1 MPSGAGEHRR
11 AGRRVDAFRRG
22 GVVKHV
28 VTSALWRIIPVG
40 LALTPIGVLF
50 GVLAAQL
57 NWTPFE
63 VFLMSLIGFTGSGQF
78 AYLGFASRGI
88 DISSLGLAFLVILS
102 MNLRYV
108 PMSLTATAPL
118 KINLLGKVP
127 LAHWLADESYA
138 TETQSDGVASRF
150 VIRGTITAF
159 WCLSTAAGVALA
171 AFLPPVVK
179 STLAGV
185 TYPVSAILLALGLL
199 NIYAFV
205 RARRAERARQPAALS
220 ARKAIAIGFVAVFVL
235 QYLLGPVYF
244 WIPGIA
250 VVYWLLVKTNG
261 RIGHE

>member
-1 MPSGAGEHRR
+1 MRNVA
-11 AGRRVDAFRRG
+11 A
-22 GVVKHV
+22 
-28 VTSALWRIIPVG
+28 SALLRTVPVG

-118 KINLLGKVP
+118 KVNLLGKVS

-199 NIYAFV
+199 NIYDFV
-205 RARRAERARQPAALS
+205 RKRRAERARQPAAVS
-220 ARKAIAIGFVAVFVL
+220 PRKAIVIGFVAVFVL

-250 VVYWLLVKTNG
+250 VVYVLLVKTTG
-261 RIGHE
+261 MAGHE

>member
-1 MPSGAGEHRR
+1 
-11 AGRRVDAFRRG
+11 
-22 GVVKHV
+22 VKNGL
-28 VTSALWRIIPVG
+28 TSALLRILPTG

-50 GVLAAQL
+50 GLLAAQL
-57 NWTPFE
+57 NWSPLQ

-118 KINLLGKVP
+118 KVNLLGKVS

-138 TETQSDGVASRF
+138 SETQSDRLASRF
-150 VIRGTITAF
+150 VIRGTIVAF
-159 WCLSTAAGVALA
+159 WCLSTAVGVALA
-171 AFLPPVVK
+171 AFLPPVLK
-179 STLAGV
+179 SSLAGV

-199 NIYAFV
+199 NIYDFV
-205 RARRAERARQPAALS
+205 RIRRTERAGRHATLS
-220 ARKAIAIGFVAVFVL
+220 VRLAVVTGFVVVFVL

-244 WIPGIA
+244 WIPGI
-250 VVYWLLVKTNG
+250 VLVFILLVKTQG
-261 RIGHE
+261 VVDHE